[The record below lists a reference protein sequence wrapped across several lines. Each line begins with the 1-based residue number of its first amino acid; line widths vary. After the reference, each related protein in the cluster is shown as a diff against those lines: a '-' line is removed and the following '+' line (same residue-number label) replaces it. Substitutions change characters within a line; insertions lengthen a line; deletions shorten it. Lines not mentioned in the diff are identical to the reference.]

1 MTGRKK
7 NRLKLRFKLGPH
19 WLLLVMVM
27 GVLILT
33 SLAFLR
39 SESLEVVESTPS
51 QTATESTQIGE
62 TLDSTMTQ
70 EMEAESSSPTSEEVG
85 YTDGIIFF
93 SSILVLIL
101 LVGTLRETVRREND

>member
-7 NRLKLRFKLGPH
+7 DRPQSRVKLGPH

-39 SESLEVVESTPS
+39 SDTPETVESTPS
-51 QTATESTQIGE
+51 QTKAESTQIGE
-62 TLDSTMTQ
+62 TPDSTMTP
-70 EMEAESSSPTSEEVG
+70 EMAAESSSPTPEEIG

-101 LVGTLRETVRREND
+101 LVGTLRETVHRAGD

>member
-7 NRLKLRFKLGPH
+7 DRPKFRLKLGPH
-19 WLLLVMVM
+19 WLLLIMVM

-33 SLAFLR
+33 SLAFIR
-39 SESLEVVESTPS
+39 SDTPEAVESMPS

-62 TLDSTMTQ
+62 TLSSTMTP
-70 EMEAESSSPTSEEVG
+70 EMEAESSSPTPEEVG

-101 LVGTLRETVRREND
+101 LVGTLRETVRREGD